1 MNLNIQRKIIK
12 HSYIRNKFN
21 LEYKSQEYKM
31 DPTEAAQKAEQTKR
45 LEAFSKQTKSLYEE
59 LISDINS
66 GNTDNIESKIT
77 QLSAEELELL
87 VKETQQYKSIG
98 PAPSTKQVL
107 ASVSNLR
114 ERYVKKL
121 VTTAMVSFLYQ
132 MEKEYTVDDD
142 QLTNPPNE
150 SDFMEDGP
158 VQETVLNFDKFYN
171 EELVKR
177 FREQFPDSKVDK
189 FSEMEE
195 QLSEEDLLDISV
207 KANDIM
213 NEINKP
219 KQQLNQS
226 KYFGAVEA
234 AVAEQT
240 AEERKVISRFLNK
253 LFHYDPIKHVQEG
266 LQPNIHGDSER
277 GSTSEYEHIPPNDTH
292 CQFTSFYEVNY
303 EKLRKA
309 TLDIY
314 NVKPDLEH
322 AIIVYDVVD
331 SEKDV
336 EAWMRKYGASAK
348 YDIVAFPL
356 NCWTIQGSFKENRDR
371 VDYYNKNNGIIKS
384 MLEQQEKDANLGE
397 ELMKKRI
404 KTKKVR
410 SERVFG
416 KDSPEFQKY
425 HKMNP
430 SDLESKYG
438 IDMTE
443 TDDGSIK
450 ITREITVNAA
460 TGEEMKVDDD
470 GVPLTALEVPIT
482 NINAATGETSQTRFF
497 TESTD

>member
-1 MNLNIQRKIIK
+1 
-12 HSYIRNKFN
+12 
-21 LEYKSQEYKM
+21 M

-59 LISDINS
+59 LINDINS
-66 GNTDNIESKIT
+66 GNTDNIEDKIT

-87 VKETQQYKSIG
+87 VKETQQFKSIG
-98 PAPSTKQVL
+98 PASSTKQVL

-121 VTTAMVSFLYQ
+121 ITTAMVSFLYQ

-142 QLTNPPNE
+142 QLTNPPKE

-158 VQETVLNFDKFYN
+158 VQKTVLNFDKFYN
-171 EELVKR
+171 QELVKR
-177 FREQFPDSKVDK
+177 FQEQFPGSEVDK
-189 FSEMEE
+189 FSKMEA
-195 QLSEEDLLDISV
+195 QLTEDDLLDISI
-207 KANDIM
+207 KANDAI

-234 AVAEQT
+234 AVTQQS
-240 AEERKVISRFLNK
+240 AEERKVIQRFLNK

-266 LQPNIHGDSER
+266 LQPNICGDSDR
-277 GSTSEYEHIPPNDTH
+277 GSTTEYEHIPPNDTH

-314 NVKPDLEH
+314 NVKSDLEH

-331 SEKDV
+331 SDKDV

-397 ELMKKRI
+397 ELMKKRV

-410 SERVFG
+410 SERIFG
-416 KDSPEFQKY
+416 KDSPEFEKY

-438 IDMTE
+438 IDMTK
-443 TDDGSIK
+443 TDDGDIK
-450 ITREITVNAA
+450 ITREITINID
-460 TGEEMKVDDD
+460 TGEEMKVDED
-470 GVPLTALEVPIT
+470 GVPTTALEVPIT
-482 NINAATGETSQTRFF
+482 NINAATGKTSQTRFF
-497 TESTD
+497 TEAQD